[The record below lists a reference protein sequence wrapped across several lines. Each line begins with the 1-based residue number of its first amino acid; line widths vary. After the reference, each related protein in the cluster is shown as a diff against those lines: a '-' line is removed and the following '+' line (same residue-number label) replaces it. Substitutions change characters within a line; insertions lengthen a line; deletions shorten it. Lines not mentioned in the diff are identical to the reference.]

1 MTKDRD
7 AFVRYLRTTIDKAKT
22 AADLFRDIV
31 AADAKDG
38 AHRIYI
44 LLDAAATLNV
54 YGQCLDALTNPDS
67 KATLET
73 IHEYAIGRVLSN
85 AKSWPS
91 GLYEQKIANTWA
103 QLVDDLK
110 WRT

>member
-1 MTKDRD
+1 MMKDRA
-7 AFVRYLRTTIDKAKT
+7 AFVSHLRTTIDKAT
-22 AADLFRDIV
+22 AAANLFRDIV
-31 AADAKDG
+31 TADAEDG
-38 AHRIYI
+38 AHRIYL

-73 IHEYAIGRVLSN
+73 IHEYAVGRVLSN
-85 AKSWPS
+85 AKSWPN